1 MIFQLH
7 TWTLTES
14 RNNWC
19 LNFPGQL
26 RNDPTGAARSVQWRS
41 ATCNWREQ
49 RLYTKGFN
57 WRRLLECLSLRKLT
71 GPTFS
76 KPPIFKGKVLGQ
88 AKLVQATCV
97 RHPWWRMEAKRA
109 IVFTYFFSFSSFFLL
124 LSFYACFSPTS
135 GKLPWLK
142 ICVPQYFGIRNFRNF
157 LFFYAEKKW
166 SSCIFL
172 LFTAS
177 VRSRSL
183 GQPLVSGV
191 SFN

>member
-76 KPPIFKGKVLGQ
+76 KPPIFKGKVIGQ
-88 AKLVQATCV
+88 AKLVQATCGG
-97 RHPWWRMEAKRA
+97 WKRSGPL
-109 IVFTYFFSFSSFFLL
+109 FSPTFFLFL
-124 LSFYACFSPTS
+124 LSFFCFLSTSAFHPLRVNSHGRKFVSPNI
-135 GKLPWLK
+135 LAYK
-142 ICVPQYFGIRNFRNF
+142 ILGNFYFFMKKKNYLRA
-157 LFFYAEKKW
+157 FFCY
-166 SSCIFL
+166 
-172 LFTAS
+172 
-177 VRSRSL
+177 SR
-183 GQPLVSGV
+183 PR
-191 SFN
+191 

>member
-97 RHPWWRMEAKRA
+97 RHPWWRTEANRA
-109 IVFTYFFSFSSFFLL
+109 IVFTYFFFVFFFLSTPAFHPL
-124 LSFYACFSPTS
+124 RVNSHGWKFVSPNILAYKILGNFY
-135 GKLPWLK
+135 
-142 ICVPQYFGIRNFRNF
+142 
-157 LFFYAEKKW
+157 FFYEEKKW
-166 SSCIFL
+166 SSCIFM

-177 VRSRSL
+177 VRSHSL